1 MGLADAT
8 YDIDLIRLLYV
19 GLTGMINDIGQWMG
33 SLNIPVWSE
42 LFTTYADRNALYYFF
57 YFALGATGLYH
68 DSWKNGFKR
77 HGRSYGWS
85 SHFVRMDAHAS
96 RP

>member
-1 MGLADAT
+1 
-8 YDIDLIRLLYV
+8 
-19 GLTGMINDIGQWMG
+19 MINDIGQWMG

-57 YFALGATGLYH
+57 YFALGRRPVYTMTLGKMDSKGTAGHMAGL
-68 DSWKNGFKR
+68 R
-77 HGRSYGWS
+77 I
-85 SHFVRMDAHAS
+85 FVRMDAHAS